1 MFEWGPGPAT
11 PPPPDPDLWG
21 DPPQAVAPDDG
32 WAWPG
37 RPRRE
42 APAQPDPAATALV
55 AAVDLLLEQD
65 PAVLD
70 GAVAL
75 ERARTMLA
83 QGERLALATGTALL
97 DVQARALHEREGA
110 RAVSTWLARQPGGDG
125 GRLSRATRL
134 AARPTVRRA
143 VATGAL
149 GTASADLVC
158 RALDCAP
165 SSTEPGQVEGVLTY
179 AVPELLG
186 RWIAGSATAGVDGTG
201 DELARERAAVV
212 QEAIEAGLQATASA
226 PADRLEPAF
235 ALLGQALSP
244 GVLADQLQILLD
256 ALAPER
262 LRDAEQQAYEDR
274 GLKVWKKRGGPG
286 YRGSMDLTDEVGQ
299 ALTAELAA
307 RAQQRRQQQSRLQQ
321 AAEQGLSGPEFGT
334 AGPGHPT
341 GTGLGGSTGSSTR
354 TGTGGSTGPGDD
366 AGSASTVPARPI
378 SDTQLAHD
386 LFAEMLT
393 DLTGVRGPGAPKPA
407 ALSIRA
413 GLDAVEGR
421 LGALPGSVLLA
432 GRPYPV
438 SPEAVRRHGCGGFLS
453 AVLLD
458 ALRQPVGASGTHRHA
473 TERERRVLEAV
484 WGDYCAEAG
493 CGATRT
499 VPHHVRPWWMT
510 GQTKVD
516 DLVPVCE
523 ATHHAVHDGHQTIT
537 LRDGRQINEYGWVQP
552 PPPTA
557 PRATAPPGPRR
568 TPPADPHPDEP
579 PPSTP
584 HDHVDLPPWPW

>member
-1 MFEWGPGPAT
+1 MFEGGPGPAAS
-11 PPPPDPDLWG
+11 PAPDPDVWG
-21 DPPQAVAPDDG
+21 GPPRAAAPDED

-37 RPRRE
+37 RPQSQV
-42 APAQPDPAATALV
+42 PVQPDAGATALV
-55 AAVDLLLEQD
+55 AAVDALLEQD
-65 PAVLD
+65 PALLD

-75 ERARTMLA
+75 ERARTMLV
-83 QGERLALATGTALL
+83 QGERLGLATGTALL

-149 GTASADLVC
+149 GLSSADVVC
-158 RALDCAP
+158 RALDSAP
-165 SSTEPGQVEGVLTY
+165 STAEPGQVEGVLAN
-179 AVPELLG
+179 AVPELLD
-186 RWIAGSATAGVDGTG
+186 RWVAGSATAGVDGTG

-212 QEAIEAGLQATASA
+212 QEAIEAGLAATASA

-262 LRDAEQQAYEDR
+262 LADAEQQAYEDR
-274 GLKVWKKRGGPG
+274 GLKVWKKRGSPG

-307 RAQQRRQQQSRLQQ
+307 RAQQHRQQQARLRQ
-321 AAEQGLSGPEFGT
+321 AAEQGITGPEFGT
-334 AGPGHPT
+334 VGPGSPVGSGSST
-341 GTGLGGSTGSSTR
+341 GTGTGTGSST
-354 TGTGGSTGPGDD
+354 GTGED
-366 AGSASTVPARPI
+366 ADPASAVAARPI

-393 DLTGVRGPGAPKPA
+393 DLSGVREPGAPKPA
-407 ALSIRA
+407 ALSISA

-432 GRPYPV
+432 GRPCPI
-438 SPEAVRRHGCGGFLS
+438 SPEAVRRHGCDGFLS

-458 ALRQPVGASGTHRHA
+458 ALRRPVGASGTHRHA
-473 TERERRVLEAV
+473 TERERRVLQAV

-510 GQTKVD
+510 GQTTVD
-516 DLVPVCE
+516 DLVPVCD

-537 LRDGRQINEYGWVQP
+537 LRDGRQINEYGWVHP

-557 PRATAPPGPRR
+557 PRSTAPPGPGRAE
-568 TPPADPHPDEP
+568 PPEPYPDEP
-579 PPSTP
+579 RPSTP
-584 HDHVDLPPWPW
+584 DDHVDPPPWPW